1 MSVKTLLAAGLIVF
15 RRMSGNLE
23 YLMLKASYG
32 DYHWS
37 PPKGRTFL
45 YCSLSSILMK
55 HVMPVYWKPRV
66 AHLLSQLCNDI

>member
-37 PPKGRTFL
+37 PPKGRT
-45 YCSLSSILMK
+45 
-55 HVMPVYWKPRV
+55 
-66 AHLLSQLCNDI
+66 